1 MQKLE
6 KLSALLPLLT
16 ISLIVFLGLVPL
28 GLYGFVLGSVPQVHA
43 NRAIEMLDAPSA
55 RTVLVDVRPESA
67 YQEWHITGST
77 SLPLTQIRALGA
89 AKDLPPALQGRTL
102 LLVCDAGVLS
112 AKAARHLR
120 QLGVSVYSLR
130 GGLQDW
136 GRAWPQNKDSSFS
149 RFELA
154 GGVGQESFRAMPPGE
169 QAAAALALLW
179 IKPTYMLLSA
189 AVVFVLLRSKA
200 TDLRVL
206 GWSLLVFLSGE
217 VFCAINYAFLKD
229 NSYFAEYM
237 HSYSMAVAFGMAAY
251 ALMEGLDERLVHFS
265 QADKHCAM
273 LPVCGPCV
281 KYQEMRCGIRRIAQ
295 FLCVALIVLA
305 IIPLLSPF
313 SYTAYNTQIGP
324 VNHYY
329 VRPMVHQ
336 WFEARYSPFA
346 AIILIGL
353 ALLVMQLTPR
363 TTLHPLARVLFCA
376 GAGFFGF
383 GLFRVTLGLVY
394 AEALVW
400 ATFWEELTELMFVVA
415 VIYILWIFRRT
426 LLPDFNLL
434 ETLKSCSHDMKT
446 FGKM

>member
-1 MQKLE
+1 MNNDVRALKLE
-6 KLSALLPLLT
+6 KTPAFYATLAAILA
-16 ISLIVFLGLVPL
+16 VFLGLLPL

-43 NRAIEMLDAPSA
+43 NEAIEMLEAPNTGA
-55 RTVLVDVRPESA
+55 VLVDVRPEPA
-67 YQEWHITGST
+67 YLERRIAGSI
-77 SLPLTQIRALGA
+77 SLPLAQIQALGA
-89 AKDLPPALQGRTL
+89 AKDMPPALQGKTL

-112 AKAARHLR
+112 AQAARHLR
-120 QLGVSVYSLR
+120 RLGESAYSVR
-130 GGLQDW
+130 GGMQDW
-136 GRAWPQNKDSSFS
+136 GRAWPQNKDSLFS

-154 GGVGQESFRAMPPGE
+154 GGVEQEPFRAMPPGE
-169 QAAAALALLW
+169 QAAATLALLW

-200 TDLRVL
+200 TDLRIL

-237 HSYSMAVAFGMAAY
+237 HSYSMAVAFGLAAY

-265 QADKHCAM
+265 EADKHCAM

-281 KYQEMRCGIRRIAQ
+281 KYQEVRCGVRRIAQ
-295 FLCVALIVLA
+295 FTGVAMVVLA
-305 IIPLLSPF
+305 IIPLLSSF
-313 SYTAYNTQIGP
+313 SYTAYNTLIGP

-336 WFEARYSPFA
+336 WFEARYSPLV
-346 AIILIGL
+346 AIILTGL
-353 ALLVMQLTPR
+353 ALLVMQHTPG
-363 TTLHPLARVLFCA
+363 TTLHPLARALLCA

-400 ATFWEELTELMFVVA
+400 ATFWEELTELMFVAA
-415 VIYILWIFRRT
+415 VIYILWVFRRT
-426 LLPDFNLL
+426 LLPDFNLPEL
-434 ETLKSCSHDMKT
+434 FKKVFL
-446 FGKM
+446 